1 MSDLRVAL
9 TFDAEHP
16 DRSRCPAGNHGRV
29 VDALD
34 RAGVR
39 ATFFLQG
46 RWVSAYPETARRI
59 VSGGHLIGNHSDHH
73 ARMPLYTDDGV
84 RTDVSG
90 AERTIREIAG
100 ADPRPWFRC
109 PFGAGHDDPRIL
121 RLLDEMGYRNVHW
134 DVDAEDWEDEQ
145 TADGVERLIVE
156 RTLRRGDGAIVL
168 LHTWPEPTLGALP
181 AILGRLRSEG
191 AEFVTVEEVSRGA
204 AA

>member
-16 DRSRCPAGNHGRV
+16 DRSRCPAGNHDRV

-73 ARMPLYTDDGV
+73 ARMPLYSDEGV
-84 RTDVSG
+84 RTDVRD
-90 AERTIREIAG
+90 AERTIRELAG
-100 ADPRPWFRC
+100 ADSRPWFRC

-121 RLLDEMGYRNVHW
+121 RLLGEVGYRNVHW
-134 DVDAEDWEDEQ
+134 DVDAEDWEEKQ
-145 TADGVERLIVE
+145 TVGEVERLIVE
-156 RTLRRGDGAIVL
+156 RTLGRGDGAIVL
-168 LHTWPEPTLGALP
+168 LHTWPEPTLSALP

-191 AEFVTVEEVSRGA
+191 AEFVTVQEGSRGA

>member
-1 MSDLRVAL
+1 VSDLRVAL

-16 DRSRCPAGNHGRV
+16 DRSRCPPGNHEGV
-29 VDALD
+29 LDALD
-34 RAGVR
+34 EAGVR
-39 ATFFLQG
+39 VTFFLQG

-59 VSGGHLIGNHSDHH
+59 VSGGHLIGNHSDYH
-73 ARMPLYTDDGV
+73 ARMPLYSDDGV
-84 RTDVSG
+84 RTDVGG

-109 PFGAGHDDPRIL
+109 PFGAGHDDPRIQ
-121 RLLDEMGYRNVHW
+121 RLLDEVGYRNVHW

-145 TADGVERLIVE
+145 TADDVERLIVD

-168 LHTWPEPTLGALP
+168 LHTWPAPTLGALP
-181 AILGRLRSEG
+181 AILGRLRTEG
-191 AEFVTVEEVSRGA
+191 AEFVTIEEAPRGA